1 MFYKISRRERC
12 SISIWAKIS
21 FASLLPFYLLSTSL
35 LFELE
40 TNLGSLNYHGER
52 GNGAKLTVFQRSG
65 TENGRHSIRSPQKP
79 WKRKNYD
86 STGRD
91 RGSGDRRLLPL
102 VGSRD
107 FTIFWETLLHGR
119 APLLFP
125 LHFSPIFHALSYF
138 EIDFEIIKISRE
150 HGLTSGETRVTRL
163 EFRVLVV
170 ESRREVGNK
179 FTGTI
184 EQTAAKL
191 VLPAVKISLDKISK
205 ILRLWKFFVKLGK
218 RFEKYSR
225 VK

>member
-1 MFYKISRRERC
+1 MQYF
-12 SISIWAKIS
+12 
-21 FASLLPFYLLSTSL
+21 
-35 LFELE
+35 
-40 TNLGSLNYHGER
+40 NLGENIFRLIVTFLSAFHVSAFWTRDKSRVPELSRWAGER
-52 GNGAKLTVFQRSG
+52 LGAKLTVFQRSG

-107 FTIFWETLLHGR
+107 FTIFWETLFHGR